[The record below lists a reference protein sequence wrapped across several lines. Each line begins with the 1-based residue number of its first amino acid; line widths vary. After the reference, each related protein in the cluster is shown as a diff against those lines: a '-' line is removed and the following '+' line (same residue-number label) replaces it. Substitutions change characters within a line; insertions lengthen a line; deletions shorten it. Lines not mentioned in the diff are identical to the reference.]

1 LCRGVVARGISQ
13 TANSCGPFRLQTAV
27 LCWEARFSGAT
38 RAQSRLMKALKRIHA
53 ARGAVDRPG
62 VVTPRVATPG
72 VATQADEYERVRRLD
87 SENAKLREL
96 VQHCAVHSA
105 YGNCGYEQMNA
116 EQKSLFN
123 AVVGRR
129 APASALRIAG
139 GVPSDAGW
147 RSCEFCGCRTNATE
161 RVCCRRGSDTDR
173 RNWNPP
179 GT

>member
-1 LCRGVVARGISQ
+1 VPGVVARGISQ

-27 LCWEARFSGAT
+27 LCSEARFSGAM
-38 RAQSRLMKALKRIHA
+38 RAQSSAMKALKRIHA
-53 ARGAVDRPG
+53 APAAVDRPG
-62 VVTPRVATPG
+62 IATPG
-72 VATQADEYERVRRLD
+72 VATQVDEFERVRRLD

-129 APASALRIAG
+129 APASALRLAG
-139 GVPSDAGW
+139 VVTPDTGW
-147 RSCEFCGCRTNATE
+147 RSCEFCGCRTNAAE
-161 RVCCRRGSDTDR
+161 RVCCGRGRDTDR
-173 RNWNPP
+173 RNWSPP
-179 GT
+179 GA